1 MVLVQ
6 GGVGDKTSARRA
18 VLQYVCGHKGSPT
31 GQTGAGW
38 TLWTRK
44 TGEAGGAGQ
53 PLSVCTGWAG
63 RTLLPECWIAAR
75 ALRPG
80 WPGDRAAGLA
90 ALANLATHRLA
101 RRTCEHSL
109 IRVCAQ
115 QPQSALLCQPEAEWH
130 TVVLGRYALH

>member
-6 GGVGDKTSARRA
+6 GGVGDKPSARRA
-18 VLQYVCGHKGSPT
+18 VLQYVCGRKGSPT

-38 TLWTRK
+38 TLWTRQ

-101 RRTCEHSL
+101 RHTCEHSL
-109 IRVCAQ
+109 IRDCAQ
-115 QPQSALLCQPEAEWH
+115 QPQSALLCQHEAEMAH
-130 TVVLGRYALH
+130 CCPR